1 MTARNSRTPLRIFF
15 AGAFL
20 VLALPAAAAIDET
33 TLLAQMKALTN
44 RIDQLESRNAELERR
59 LAALG
64 PKAVPPVAEAGVD
77 ARLRALEAA
86 RASEETAL
94 ATERLSTQEPELV
107 TRLKAV
113 EYQTLSM
120 QQQART
126 VSALEGINVGVSLTG
141 MAQWAGAGDTASG
154 RAESRAN
161 YRGDVAVTL
170 PGGEM
175 GTMSGKIFTHLRFGQ
190 GNGIA
195 LRPGYTSTPNTTT
208 FEVAGV
214 ADPDSS
220 FAILAQAWYQLD
232 VPLPFGGFAPRSK
245 QHLELNVGKIDPFV
259 FFDQNAIADDETV
272 RFTNN
277 AFVHN
282 PLLDSGGDLGADE
295 YGFTPG
301 ARLAWVDERSAGWSW
316 TASLGVFAAD
326 RGANFSGDF
335 DQPLVIAQLATTTR
349 LLDGQTGTYRLYAW
363 RNGRS
368 RDFDGAPARHG
379 GLGFSIDQKILDAV
393 TLFSRYGHELHGR
406 TAFDDA
412 FTVGSEIGGDYW
424 GHAADALGLAFG
436 WLDTN
441 AAYRL
446 ATADTTLV
454 GYAARDAEKVAEIY
468 YRYRFNNRVELTPQF
483 QWIEQA
489 GGDAD
494 AGPVQL
500 VGLRAK
506 VGF

>member
-1 MTARNSRTPLRIFF
+1 MRRDRLSARPLVRLVI
-15 AGAFL
+15 AGTCA
-20 VLALPAAAAIDET
+20 ALMPAASALVDDAA
-33 TLLAQMKALTN
+33 LLAQMKALSR
-44 RIDQLESRNAELERR
+44 RIEQLELRNAELERK
-59 LAALG
+59 LAGTA
-64 PKAVPPVAEAGVD
+64 PAAVAEGAVE
-77 ARLRALEAA
+77 ARIRALEDA
-86 RASEETAL
+86 RASDERAL
-94 ATERLSTQEPELV
+94 ASERLSSTEPELV

-126 VSALEGINVGVSLTG
+126 VSALEGITIGASLTG
-141 MAQWAGAGDTASG
+141 MTQWAGRGDTASG
-154 RAESRAN
+154 KAQSRAN

-190 GNGIA
+190 GNGIG
-195 LRPGYTSTPNTTT
+195 LRPSYTSTPNTTT

-214 ADPDSS
+214 NDPDSS

-232 VPLPFGGFAPRSK
+232 VPLPFGGFAPASK
-245 QHLELNVGKIDPFV
+245 QRLELNVGKIDPFV

-277 AFVHN
+277 VFVHN

-301 ARLAWVDERSAGWSW
+301 ARLSYVDERNAGWSW
-316 TASLGVFAAD
+316 SASLGVFASD

-335 DQPLVIAQLATTTR
+335 DEPLVIGQLETTAR
-349 LLDGQTGTYRLYAW
+349 LFDGRTGSYRLYAW

-368 RDFDGAPARHG
+368 HDFDGAAARHG
-379 GLGFSIDQKILDAV
+379 GLGFSIDQKILDTV
-393 TLFSRYGHELHGR
+393 TVFARYGHELDGR

-412 FTVGSEIGGDYW
+412 FTVGTEIAGDSW

-436 WLDTN
+436 WLDTGT
-441 AAYRL
+441 AWRR

-454 GYAARDAEKVAEIY
+454 GYGAQDAEKVAEIY
-468 YRYRFNNRVELTPQF
+468 YRYHFNNRVELTPQF

-489 GGDAD
+489 GGDSE
-494 AGPVQL
+494 AGPLQI